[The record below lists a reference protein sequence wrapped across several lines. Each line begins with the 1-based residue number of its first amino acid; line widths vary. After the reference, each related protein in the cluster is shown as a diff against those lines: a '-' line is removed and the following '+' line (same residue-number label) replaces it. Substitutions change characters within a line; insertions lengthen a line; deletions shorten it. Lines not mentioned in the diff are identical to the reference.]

1 MIQKCKHRGLFL
13 SERMQEGGDM
23 SYCDERKTETQW
35 LTAKQAAEV
44 VQRSDFFVMKFTDSR
59 CEPL

>member
-1 MIQKCKHRGLFL
+1 
-13 SERMQEGGDM
+13 MQEGGDM

-44 VQRSDFFVMKFTDSR
+44 VQRSDLFVMKVTDSR
-59 CEPL
+59 CEPLIQR